1 MRKSSPVVGYLGN
14 FIYPDTARAYR
25 SATWPKSRLS
35 PNTRLSALHSDRI
48 VPQAAELMSPIEH
61 EAVQSADVPK
71 KSQSRIAMKTTQ
83 RTGLHGC
90 GGVAKQMRKVHNFKP
105 SQLRHELDD
114 DELVLQAAAMDT
126 HEARVDRVARS
137 FLSPDG
143 LNTIESKRCNLV
155 EDSKD
160 LLARDLLA
168 RRVRSK

>member
-1 MRKSSPVVGYLGN
+1 
-14 FIYPDTARAYR
+14 
-25 SATWPKSRLS
+25 
-35 PNTRLSALHSDRI
+35 
-48 VPQAAELMSPIEH
+48 MSPIEH
-61 EAVQSADVPK
+61 EVVQSAAVPK
-71 KSQSRIAMKTTQ
+71 KSQSRIAIIRSQ
-83 RTGLHGC
+83 RSGLHGC
-90 GGVAKQMRKVHNFKP
+90 GGVAEQMRKVHDFKP
-105 SQLRHELDD
+105 SRLRLELGD

-168 RRVRSK
+168 RRV